1 MAKKTAPLLPPT
13 ERLLHQFGERLRLAR
28 LRRQLTAKQVAE
40 RAGMAPL
47 TLRSLERGGSGVTIG
62 AYLAVMQ
69 VLGMEQDLNLL
80 GKADALGRAL
90 QDSRLPGH
98 KSQSKKAKPPYSPKS
113 SAEQT
118 REAASSQDLS
128 EKVHHNETSGEQSEW
143 ISCRSLTE
151 LLDPVPPLKTPATL
165 NKLDAKARFR
175 MRAARGQGLQERG
188 LELLRKADDGEA

>member
-1 MAKKTAPLLPPT
+1 MPNRYNNYTMAKKTAPLLPST

-90 QDSRLPGH
+90 QDSRLPVR
-98 KSQSKKAKPPYSPKS
+98 KSQTAKAKPPHSPKS
-113 SAEQT
+113 IAQQT
-118 REAASSQDLS
+118 REATPSQH
-128 EKVHHNETSGEQSEW
+128 VGEQQSCDYEKSREPSEW
-143 ISCRSLTE
+143 ISSTSLAE
-151 LLDPVPPLKTPATL
+151 LLDPVPPIKTPAT
-165 NKLDAKARFR
+165 
-175 MRAARGQGLQERG
+175 
-188 LELLRKADDGEA
+188 